1 MTSTASISGGPPGT
15 ATTATTWDAAHEEY
29 CRTNH
34 TLAATLQQITS
45 KYPEGEEVPFSFP
58 KKKTWL
64 TTTKQAASLLEH
76 GEIDPSDTPRASSS
90 TASSIFGY
98 VRGFLG
104 YGGGGLDDDDAGE
117 NGDADSDG
125 DDGDGLWSDKDYKT
139 RIYNNNI
146 VRNCTRVLTECA
158 ASSTIELGGL
168 ETIHDDN
175 NSINK
180 DMAIIPLNEW
190 DTWVSSQARRQT
202 IYSSTSATKKN
213 EWNDFVAN
221 LSSKDKQFLLHVVV
235 EMNYAKI
242 VNGVDRLVASSSS
255 LSSDKSKGSKG
266 NEVIVFCGTGRLDGE
281 FQEKKIKNYVALWEI
296 GTTLQRL
303 ERSIKECE
311 KKRDHYKIKVR
322 SFVFNLLLCVCVCV
336 YEKRTTQNTSARLTK
351 YSFVIFSFHY
361 NNRPYV
367 FGTREIA
374 NKESTCSNSA
384 GRTTVR
390 ST

>member
-1 MTSTASISGGPPGT
+1 MTSTASISGGPSG
-15 ATTATTWDAAHEEY
+15 TATTWDAAHDEY

-34 TLAATLQQITS
+34 TLSATLQQITS

-76 GEIDPSDTPRASSS
+76 GEIDPADTPRASPS

-117 NGDADSDG
+117 NGDADSDN
-125 DDGDGLWSDKDYKT
+125 DDDDGLWSDKDYKT

-146 VRNCTRVLTECA
+146 VRNCARVLTECA
-158 ASSTIELGGL
+158 ASSVIDRGGL
-168 ETIHDDN
+168 DIIHDDN
-175 NSINK
+175 ISSIK

-190 DTWVSSQARRQT
+190 DTWVSSQIRRQT
-202 IYSSTSATKKN
+202 TSSSTSTTRKN

-242 VNGVDRLVASSSS
+242 VNGVDRLVSSSS
-255 LSSDKSKGSKG
+255 SSSSNQSTGSKG

-322 SFVFNLLLCVCVCV
+322 AFVFL
-336 YEKRTTQNTSARLTK
+336 KTSCYR
-351 YSFVIFSFHY
+351 
-361 NNRPYV
+361 R
-367 FGTREIA
+367 
-374 NKESTCSNSA
+374 
-384 GRTTVR
+384 
-390 ST
+390 